1 MVITMNFQTVELFAV
16 ILFFVSFYGL
26 ITSKKALKSIVF
38 TLLLQTAVVMF
49 FLGIGYGE
57 NILPPIG
64 ENVLSPDSVAFV
76 ADPLPQ
82 ALMLTA
88 IIIGVSVS
96 AINIVMLTT
105 LFRKHKTTDWDV
117 IKKENMG

>member
-1 MVITMNFQTVELFAV
+1 MNFETVELFAI

-26 ITSKKALKSIVF
+26 ITSKKALKSIAF

-49 FLGIGYGE
+49 FLGIGYTE

-64 ENVLSPDSVAFV
+64 ENVMNPDSVAFV

-96 AINIVMLTT
+96 AINIVMLMT
-105 LFRKHKTTDWDV
+105 LFRKHKTTDWDT